1 LKERI
6 FGKKLLDL
14 KLFRNLRRFEMSDA
28 KRCDVPTGW
37 PLDGFSTRL
46 ISRFIFRSRFKNDN
60 DWKEGK
66 ARSLLLDPDFIADL
80 KLLITS
86 DSSVVE
92 PELTPEN
99 DSYKQ

>member
-28 KRCDVPTGW
+28 KRCDSRTG
-37 PLDGFSTRL
+37 RL
-46 ISRFIFRSRFKNDN
+46 LSLSRFIFRSRFKNDN